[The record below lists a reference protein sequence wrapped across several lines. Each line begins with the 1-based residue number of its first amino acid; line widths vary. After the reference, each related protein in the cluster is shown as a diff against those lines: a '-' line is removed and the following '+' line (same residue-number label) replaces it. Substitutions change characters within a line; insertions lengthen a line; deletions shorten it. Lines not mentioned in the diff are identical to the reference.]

1 MAFPVNPMAKKVLLV
16 EGNDEKGLCSLL
28 INKKLGLKYI
38 IGKYDKPLNK
48 KI

>member
-1 MAFPVNPMAKKVLLV
+1 MLNNPMAKKVLLLLI
-16 EGNDEKGLCSLL
+16 EGNDEIDLCSIL
-28 INKKLGLKYI
+28 INKKLELKYI

>member
-1 MAFPVNPMAKKVLLV
+1 MLNNPMAKKVLLLLI
-16 EGNDEKGLCSLL
+16 EGNDRRDLCSIL

>member
-1 MAFPVNPMAKKVLLV
+1 MLNNPMAKKILLV
-16 EGNDEKGLCSLL
+16 EGNDEIDLCSIL
-28 INKKLGLKYI
+28 INKQLGLKYV

>member
-1 MAFPVNPMAKKVLLV
+1 MLNNPMAKKVLLV
-16 EGNDEKGLCSLL
+16 EGNDERDLFSIL
-28 INKKLGLKYI
+28 INKKLELKYI

>member
-1 MAFPVNPMAKKVLLV
+1 MLNNPMAKKVFLV
-16 EGNDEKGLCSLL
+16 EGNDKIYLCSIL